1 MRFSALLFLAALA
14 GVLVY
19 AEGASSDP
27 TTEAAA
33 AAEPEGTTSAAK
45 PASPQEPAQ
54 EPQSAAPS
62 KEELN
67 LLKFLANKDLLVS
80 GHGLEGAKKTLHK
93 RVEFGRRLYEGGA
106 EWGRNLRNWGAK
118 LNVVGV

>member
-14 GVLVY
+14 GALVN

-27 TTEAAA
+27 TPGAA
-33 AAEPEGTTSAAK
+33 AAEPKVTTSAAK

-54 EPQSAAPS
+54 EPHGAAPS
-62 KEELN
+62 TEELN
-67 LLKFLANKDLLVS
+67 PLR
-80 GHGLEGAKKTLHK
+80 HGLEEAKKALHK
-93 RVEFGRRLYEGGA
+93 GVQFGKRLYKGGA
-106 EWGRNLRNWGAK
+106 DVGQNLKNLRAK

>member
-27 TTEAAA
+27 TPEAAA

-54 EPQSAAPS
+54 EPQSAAP
-62 KEELN
+62 
-67 LLKFLANKDLLVS
+67 
-80 GHGLEGAKKTLHK
+80 
-93 RVEFGRRLYEGGA
+93 GGA
-106 EWGRNLRNWGAK
+106 EWKRNLRNWSAK
-118 LNVVGV
+118 LNLFGV

>member
-27 TTEAAA
+27 TPEAAA

-54 EPQSAAPS
+54 EPQSAAP
-62 KEELN
+62 
-67 LLKFLANKDLLVS
+67 VS
-80 GHGLEGAKKTLHK
+80 GHGLEEAKKALHK
-93 RVEFGRRLYEGGA
+93 GVELGRRFYEGGA
-106 EWGRNLRNWGAK
+106 EWKRNLRNWSAK
-118 LNVVGV
+118 LNLFGV

>member
-14 GVLVY
+14 GALVN

-27 TTEAAA
+27 TPGAA
-33 AAEPEGTTSAAK
+33 AAEPKVTTSAAK

-54 EPQSAAPS
+54 EPHGAAPS
-62 KEELN
+62 TEELN
-67 LLKFLANKDLLVS
+67 PLT
-80 GHGLEGAKKTLHK
+80 GHGLEEAKKALHK
-93 RVEFGRRLYEGGA
+93 GVQFGKRLYKGGA
-106 EWGRNLRNWGAK
+106 DVGQNLKNLRAK

>member
-27 TTEAAA
+27 TPEAAA

-54 EPQSAAPS
+54 EPQSAAPG

-67 LLKFLANKDLLVS
+67 SLIS
-80 GHGLEGAKKTLHK
+80 GHGLEEAKKALHK
-93 RVEFGRRLYEGGA
+93 GVELGRRFYEGGA
-106 EWGRNLRNWGAK
+106 EWKRNLRNWSAK
-118 LNVVGV
+118 LNLFGV

>member
-67 LLKFLANKDLLVS
+67 LLS
-80 GHGLEGAKKTLHK
+80 
-93 RVEFGRRLYEGGA
+93 GA

>member
-19 AEGASSDP
+19 
-27 TTEAAA
+27 

-54 EPQSAAPS
+54 EPQSAAPG
-62 KEELN
+62 KEE
-67 LLKFLANKDLLVS
+67 
-80 GHGLEGAKKTLHK
+80 
-93 RVEFGRRLYEGGA
+93 
-106 EWGRNLRNWGAK
+106 
-118 LNVVGV
+118 

>member
-14 GVLVY
+14 GALVN

-27 TTEAAA
+27 TLGAA
-33 AAEPEGTTSAAK
+33 AAEPEATTSAAK

-54 EPQSAAPS
+54 EPHGAAPS
-62 KEELN
+62 TEELN
-67 LLKFLANKDLLVS
+67 PLNFLVA
-80 GHGLEGAKKTLHK
+80 GHGLEEAKKAVHK
-93 RVEFGRRLYEGGA
+93 GVQLGKRLYKGGA
-106 EWGRNLRNWGAK
+106 DVGQNLKNLRAK

>member
-27 TTEAAA
+27 TPEAAA

-54 EPQSAAPS
+54 EPQSAAP
-62 KEELN
+62 E
-67 LLKFLANKDLLVS
+67 FLTNKDLLVS
-80 GHGLEGAKKTLHK
+80 GHGLEEAKKALHK
-93 RVEFGRRLYEGGA
+93 GVELGRRFYEGGA
-106 EWGRNLRNWGAK
+106 EWKRNLRNWSAK
-118 LNVVGV
+118 LNLFGV